1 MSALSSLEFSES
13 LSYALSVLGKAD
25 LSLKEEQRDAIS
37 AVYGGSDVFVW
48 LPTGFGKSI
57 CFQTLPLLFDFK
69 LGLVGAQWKSIVLV
83 VALLIALMVDQVQSL
98 RAKGVNAVIV
108 SSGGREGRVPT
119 ELLASED
126 TLGSASLIFCSPEAL
141 IQNKWKDALEKP
153 ALSERVCAIV
163 VNEAH

>member
-57 CFQTLPLLFDFK
+57 CFQTLPFVFDFK
-69 LGLVGAQWKSIVLV
+69 LGFVGAQWKYCFSCSLV
-83 VALLIALMVDQVQSL
+83 DCLD
-98 RAKGVNAVIV
+98 
-108 SSGGREGRVPT
+108 GGPSAEPESQGRKCCHC
-119 ELLASED
+119 
-126 TLGSASLIFCSPEAL
+126 FF
-141 IQNKWKDALEKP
+141 W
-153 ALSERVCAIV
+153 R
-163 VNEAH
+163 